1 MSAMRGTARGMAALP
16 AQRETTWRTWLA
28 WWVAASV
35 VAFTVV
41 HLVLWTMARS
51 VPGAVDTRGRAGV
64 SIAFAVV
71 GALIIT
77 RRSDNAVGW
86 LLCAIGFSFSLHGA
100 LDAYA
105 LYGVSYRSATNLPG
119 ATAAAWLVGC
129 TRQVEVVLAF
139 VFLPLLFPDG
149 RPVSARWW
157 PVAWLGGLGLLVL
170 FVTQALRPGPVVAS
184 QVVVASNPLGVTDGA
199 RLLESI
205 GAVAGWGLYLP
216 SVLAAASVVIRFRRA
231 EGIERQ
237 QLKWFVYGIVSI
249 VGFDLLASTLLE
261 VSHPSELVLDVIQS
275 TIALGLPVA
284 IGIAVL
290 HHHLYDIDRLVNRT
304 VVYGLLTVLLGL
316 VYITV
321 VLVLGQLLNPITG
334 NSELT
339 VAISTLSVAATFRP
353 LRQRVQSLVDRR
365 FNRHHY
371 DAVRTIEVFSA
382 RLRNQVDLD
391 SLSAELLA
399 VVDKTVEPASASL
412 WLRPVS
418 STHARAQDMPSLWEV
433 RGPRQ

>member
-1 MSAMRGTARGMAALP
+1 MAAIL
-16 AQRETTWRTWLA
+16 AQRVTTWRTWLA
-28 WWVAASV
+28 WSVAASV

-77 RRSDNAVGW
+77 RRPQNAVGW
-86 LLCAIGFSFSLHGA
+86 LLCGIGFSFSLHGA

-105 LYGVSYRSATNLPG
+105 LYGVSSRSDASLLPG

-139 VFLPLLFPDG
+139 VFLPLLFPNG
-149 RPVSARWW
+149 RPLSPRWW
-157 PVAWLGGLGLLVL
+157 PVAWLGGLGLLLVI
-170 FVTQALRPGPVVAS
+170 VTQALRPGPVVAS
-184 QVVVASNPLGVTDGA
+184 QVVVASNPLGLTDAA
-199 RLLESI
+199 RLLRSI
-205 GAVAGWGLYLP
+205 EAVAGWGLYLP

-231 EGIERQ
+231 EGMERQ
-237 QLKWFVYGIVSI
+237 QLKWFVYGIVGV

-275 TIALGLPVA
+275 TIALGLPMAV
-284 IGIAVL
+284 GIAVL
-290 HHHLYDIDRLVNRT
+290 RHHLYDIDRLVNRT
-304 VVYGLLTVLLGL
+304 VVYGLLTLLLGL
-316 VYITV
+316 IYITG

-339 VAISTLSVAATFRP
+339 VAVSTLSVAAVFRP
-353 LRQRVQSLVDRR
+353 LRQRVQSLVDQR

-371 DAVRTIEVFSA
+371 DAVRTIEEFSA
-382 RLRNQVDLD
+382 HLRNHVDLD
-391 SLSAELLA
+391 SLSAELLD

-412 WLRPVS
+412 WLRPLS
-418 STHARAQDMPSLWEV
+418 STHARAQDMPSPWEA